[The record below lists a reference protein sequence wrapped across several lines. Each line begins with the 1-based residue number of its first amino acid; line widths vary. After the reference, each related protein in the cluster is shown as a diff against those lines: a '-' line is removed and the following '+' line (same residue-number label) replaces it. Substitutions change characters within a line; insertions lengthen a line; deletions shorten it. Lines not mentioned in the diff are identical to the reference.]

1 MVPSGYGLP
10 FWLTFIMFGARSGG
24 LRESE
29 SVAFETGEC
38 YLSPDSN
45 AGKDNEKRIEQ
56 ELRDKYF
63 RLPPSKRVNYIK
75 FGINSPFVCPWNILL
90 SDWSNQQINKYY
102 ILRNRT
108 LLNDIQVKIQIQTIY
123 EKDTFI

>member
-1 MVPSGYGLP
+1 
-10 FWLTFIMFGARSGG
+10 MFGARSGG

-38 YLSPDSN
+38 YLPPDSN
-45 AGKDNEKRIEQ
+45 AGKGNEKRIEQ

-75 FGINSPFVCPWNILL
+75 LGINSPFNCPWNILL
-90 SDWSNQQINKYY
+90 SDWSNQQINEYY
-102 ILRNRT
+102 ILRNRV
-108 LLNDIQVKIQIQTIY
+108 LLNDIQVNICEEYSLYFLISIIY
-123 EKDTFI
+123 SLRNH